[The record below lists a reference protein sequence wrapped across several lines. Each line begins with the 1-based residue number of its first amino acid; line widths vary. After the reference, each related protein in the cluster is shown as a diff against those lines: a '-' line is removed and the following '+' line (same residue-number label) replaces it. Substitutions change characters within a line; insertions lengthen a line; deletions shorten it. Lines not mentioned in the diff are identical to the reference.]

1 MAQQCQVRN
10 LARFRHSEV
19 TGMAERLREDISRHS
34 IYDHDGAERGEVGA

>member
-19 TGMAERLREDISRHS
+19 TGMTERLREGISRHS
-34 IYDHDGAERGEVGA
+34 RHRHGDAERSEVAS